1 MDKKREFIMLFD
13 VSDDKNPIPIEC
25 VAELIRCKDCRFWS
39 ELSFECGDGNIQQPT
54 DYCSRAKRRDDG
66 KKVCN

>member
-1 MDKKREFIMLFD
+1 MRKEFIMSFEI
-13 VSDDKNPIPIEC
+13 SDDGTVTPLEC

-54 DYCSRAKRRDDG
+54 DYCSRGKRRDDG
-66 KKVCN
+66 KEVCY